1 MALTQVQGGLL
12 ESGAALNNIG
22 AGTITPSYLSTQSQY
37 TGFKNRLINGDMTI
51 DQRNNGASVTVPT
64 SGSAYPVDRFYV
76 NRANG
81 YANTAT
87 AQRVTD
93 GPTGFVNSL
102 RYTAGT
108 AETPS
113 SAMYSNIQ
121 QFIEGF
127 NLADFGW
134 GFAGAQPAT
143 LSFWVKVS
151 ITGTFGVVLR
161 SANAGLSYPATFTV
175 VSANTW
181 QYVSINIPGPT
192 TGGTTEFT
200 VGNGVGVGVFWELG
214 VGPSLSLSATGAWQ
228 AGNALGVTGTTKLN
242 STTGATYQITGA
254 QLEKGAVAT
263 SFDYLPYTT
272 ELQLCQRYYEIGYY
286 DGVGGFISGAGVSV
300 YSWVNF
306 AVRKRGNPTMSAPSN
321 WTTQASAGGTTSRS
335 FGTASVEGNGFNAQ
349 LGGGDPRA
357 WGNWIANIE
366 L

>member
-1 MALTQVQGGLL
+1 MTNAVNIAQ
-12 ESGAALNNIG
+12 SGSNNQ
-22 AGTITPSYLSTQSQY
+22 TMR
-37 TGFKNRLINGDMTI
+37 NRIINGAMTI

-64 SGSAYPVDRFYV
+64 SGEAYPVDRFYI

-81 YANTAT
+81 YNNTAT

-93 GPTGFVNSL
+93 APAGFINSI

-127 NLADFGW
+127 NLADLGW
-134 GFAGAQPAT
+134 GAAGAQPAT

-161 SANAGLSYPATFTV
+161 SGDAGFSYPATFTV
-175 VSANTW
+175 AAANTW
-181 QYVSINIPGPT
+181 QYVSISIPGPT
-192 TGGTTEFT
+192 NGGTAQFG

-242 STTGATYQITGA
+242 STTGATYQITGV
-254 QLEKGAVAT
+254 QLEEGTAA
-263 SFDYLPYTT
+263 SPFENRLIGT
-272 ELQLCQRYYEIGYY
+272 ELSLCQRYFYRIQVQSSWGNASNVAMAFFYHPVEMRS
-286 DGVGGFISGAGVSV
+286 DPTRTQISVSGGVS
-300 YSWVNF
+300 YIGGELN
-306 AVRKRGNPTMSAPSN
+306 RLSATQQLSGVASN
-321 WTTQASAGGTTSRS
+321 SAATLVQS
-335 FGTASVEGNGFNAQ
+335 FSS
-349 LGGGDPRA
+349 
-357 WGNWIANIE
+357 E